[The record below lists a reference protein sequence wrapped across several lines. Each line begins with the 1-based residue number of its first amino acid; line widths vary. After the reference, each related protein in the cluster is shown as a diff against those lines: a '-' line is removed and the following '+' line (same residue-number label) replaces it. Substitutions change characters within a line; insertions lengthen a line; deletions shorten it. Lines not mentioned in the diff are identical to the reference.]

1 MVDAQG
7 ALPTGTDK
15 RTFVREMFDSI
26 APRYDLVNGLITFGL
41 DSIWRRTAIRLLSLG
56 PGALVADVGCGTG
69 DLARALVRRGYRAV
83 GIDLSIGML
92 KYGDPGGAP
101 LVQSDAAM
109 LPLHDSAVDGVVS
122 GFAIRNF
129 SDLPGVTVEL
139 ARVVRPGGR
148 IALLEVAEPSN
159 WIIRKGHSIWFN
171 RVVPQIGGLFSDAAA
186 YRYLPRSVT
195 YLPIYAQLAAMLGDA
210 GFTGMRRDLLSGGV
224 AQVITATRAGMPRVT
239 VRPDALS
246 AHL

>member
-1 MVDAQG
+1 MDAQG

-41 DSIWRRTAIRLLSLG
+41 DSLWRRSAIRLLALG

-69 DLARALVRRGYRAV
+69 DLARALVGRGYRAV

-92 KYGDPGGAP
+92 EVGDPGGAP

-109 LPLHDSAVDGVVS
+109 LPLHDSALDGVVS
-122 GFAIRNF
+122 GFALRNF
-129 SDLPGVTVEL
+129 SDLPAVTVEL

-148 IALLEVAEPSN
+148 ISLLEVAEPSS
-159 WIIRKGHSIWFN
+159 WVIRQGHSIWFN
-171 RVVPQIGGLFSDAAA
+171 RVVPRIGGLFSDGAA
-186 YRYLPRSVT
+186 YRYLPRSVS
-195 YLPIYAQLAAMLGDA
+195 YLPVYAQLAAMLGDA

-246 AHL
+246 AQI